1 VNYLP
6 SIIRR
11 TVGTSRFR
19 SAMLAVA
26 ALLLALLATPG
37 SAHETP
43 AYADDAYALGTVQ
56 AVTQQLCHDNH
67 ATVIQSLSAPEPG
80 VYRLSQGR
88 LSGAYAPTIVTAPWT
103 GQIAGDVLTW
113 SPTERDLRIVVLW
126 EGEGCLFRMPVMELL
141 PATAFMPL
149 LQR

>member
-1 VNYLP
+1 MFALV
-6 SIIRR
+6 
-11 TVGTSRFR
+11 
-19 SAMLAVA
+19 

-43 AYADDAYALGTVQ
+43 NYADDAYALGDVQ

-67 ATVIQSLSAPEPG
+67 ATVIQSLTAPGPG
-80 VYRLSQGR
+80 VYRLTQGR
-88 LSGAYAPTIVTAPWT
+88 LSGTYAPTIVTAPWT
-103 GQIAGDVLTW
+103 GQVAGDALTW
-113 SPTERDLRIVVLW
+113 SPTERDPRIVVLW

-141 PATAFMPL
+141 PDATFLPL

>member
-1 VNYLP
+1 VKCLP

-11 TVGTSRFR
+11 TVGTSKFR
-19 SAMLAVA
+19 SAMLALV
-26 ALLLALLATPG
+26 ALLFALLATPG

-43 AYADDAYALGTVQ
+43 AYADDNYALGAVQ

-67 ATVIQSLSAPEPG
+67 ATVIQSLTAPGPG
-80 VYRLSQGR
+80 VYHLTQGR
-88 LSGAYAPTIVTAPWT
+88 LSGTYAATIVTAPWT
-103 GQIAGDVLTW
+103 GQVAGDMLTW
-113 SPTERDLRIVVLW
+113 SPTERDPRIVVLW

-141 PATAFMPL
+141 PAVAFLPL